1 MPFDWTGIPPA
12 VGAVAALAAAL
23 MKLWRDRRSRT
34 AVPEPPQ
41 DDAAAVV
48 PAAADR
54 VPVMVHIEVYG
65 PSGPS
70 RVRVTVAEPR
80 GLIRVDTAVDPDA
93 DRSWPS
99 PRERA
104 PW

>member
-1 MPFDWTGIPPA
+1 MPFDWTGVPPA
-12 VGAVAALAAAL
+12 VGAAAALAAAL

-41 DDAAAVV
+41 EDATAAV

-54 VPVMVHIEVYG
+54 GPVMVHVQV
-65 PSGPS
+65 SGPS

-80 GLIRVDTAVDPDA
+80 GLIQVDTAVDPDA

>member
-12 VGAVAALAAAL
+12 MGAVAALAAPL

-41 DDAAAVV
+41 EDVAAVV
-48 PAAADR
+48 PAAAGR
-54 VPVMVHIEVYG
+54 VPVMVHVEV
-65 PSGPS
+65 SGPS
-70 RVRVTVAEPR
+70 RVRVTVADGR
-80 GLIRVDTAVDPDA
+80 GLILVDTAVDPDA

-99 PRERA
+99 PKERA

>member
-12 VGAVAALAAAL
+12 MGAVAALAAPL

-41 DDAAAVV
+41 EETAVV
-48 PAAADR
+48 PVAACR
-54 VPVMVHIEVYG
+54 VPVMVHVEV
-65 PSGPS
+65 SGAS
-70 RVRVTVAEPR
+70 RVRVRVADGR
-80 GLIRVDTAVDPDA
+80 GLILVDTAVGPDA

-99 PRERA
+99 PKERA

>member
-12 VGAVAALAAAL
+12 MGAVAALAAPL

-41 DDAAAVV
+41 EDVVAVV
-48 PAAADR
+48 PPAAGR
-54 VPVMVHIEVYG
+54 VPVMVHVEV
-65 PSGPS
+65 SGPS
-70 RVRVTVAEPR
+70 RVRVTVADR
-80 GLIRVDTAVDPDA
+80 GGLILVDMAVDPDA

-99 PRERA
+99 PKERA

>member
-12 VGAVAALAAAL
+12 MGAVAALAAPL

-41 DDAAAVV
+41 EDVAAVV
-48 PAAADR
+48 PAAGR
-54 VPVMVHIEVYG
+54 VPVMVHVEV
-65 PSGPS
+65 SGPS
-70 RVRVTVAEPR
+70 RVRVTVADGR
-80 GLIRVDTAVDPDA
+80 GLILVDVAVDPDA

-99 PRERA
+99 PKERA